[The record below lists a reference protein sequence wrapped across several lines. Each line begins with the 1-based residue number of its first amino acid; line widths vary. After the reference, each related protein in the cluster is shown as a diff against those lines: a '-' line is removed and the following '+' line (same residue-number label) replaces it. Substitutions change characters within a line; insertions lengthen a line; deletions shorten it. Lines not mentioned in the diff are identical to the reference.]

1 MGIRSPWPRR
11 TSIASWEPPGEAFSC
26 FLPPLAQFLGN
37 LQGLSSG
44 IGVQVGVDPV
54 MEPLRKPDQPH
65 RPRAS
70 LSGPGASR
78 QGTLLHAEW
87 KRAACCGGWVMGALE
102 WPGEEGRGEDS
113 PSDPGMGLLP
123 QPVSVWG
130 ACWSK
135 EARNWDLYLFPFPL
149 FFLSPLLSH
158 LISTRLTCFQVEE
171 QRLGV
176 LP

>member
-78 QGTLLHAEW
+78 QGTLLHAE
-87 KRAACCGGWVMGALE
+87 
-102 WPGEEGRGEDS
+102 
-113 PSDPGMGLLP
+113 
-123 QPVSVWG
+123 
-130 ACWSK
+130 
-135 EARNWDLYLFPFPL
+135 
-149 FFLSPLLSH
+149 
-158 LISTRLTCFQVEE
+158 
-171 QRLGV
+171 
-176 LP
+176 